1 MAALRPSSVSL
12 PPPQAGALRDATCTR
27 VYRASADKA
36 YFLGKRQEWL
46 EAEERR
52 RAKSGLG
59 GSSGSGGG
67 VGAVARLPAGMRN
80 LGNTCYL
87 NAVLQVGAPGM
98 RLPAAAEHAAGSS
111 SAIVSLA
118 VAPGVCH

>member
-1 MAALRPSSVSL
+1 MAALRPSSASL
-12 PPPQAGALRDATCTR
+12 PPTQAGALRDATCTR

-52 RAKSGLG
+52 RGSSGLC
-59 GSSGSGGG
+59 GSSGSGAG

-87 NAVLQVGAPGM
+87 NAVLQVGGPAM
-98 RLPAAAEHAAGSS
+98 RVPAAAELAAGSS
-111 SAIVSLA
+111 GAIASLA
-118 VAPGVCH
+118 VAPSLCH